1 MTDRRR
7 LDRFTGHCGGGC
19 CTASLARQ
27 DGDGAQEHPGT
38 PCGNDHAQ
46 DCASPADRLHDSAR
60 AKMIER
66 AVGNL
71 AVVCLSSGQAEPYRQ
86 SLRVDDDVDLGRKA
100 ASGATETMIWALLFP
115 VAACWCARMEV
126 LSIIWI
132 SPSYAALMASIS
144 RSHTPAFRHRTKR
157 L

>member
-27 DGDGAQEHPGT
+27 DGDGAQAHPGT
-38 PCGNDHAQ
+38 HCGNDHAQ
-46 DCASPADRLHDSAR
+46 GYASPAGRLDDGAR

-86 SLRVDDDVDLGRKA
+86 SLRVDDNVDLGRKA
-100 ASGATETMIWALLFP
+100 ASGATETMIWLPFSSSHPAGAP
-115 VAACWCARMEV
+115 GWKCYR
-126 LSIIWI
+126 S
-132 SPSYAALMASIS
+132 SGS
-144 RSHTPAFRHRTKR
+144 RRRTR
-157 L
+157 R